1 LNCRT
6 SQRRRVPRRNSVRN
20 PHPFDG
26 FASVADFPLVMCGR
40 YTLKNPDALAAA
52 YAVAAALIES
62 LGARYNV
69 APSQDLPVVFRDGDR
84 TAAARMAWGLVPS
97 WERAAK
103 PRLAPTNARSEEALQ
118 KPLFR
123 AALQKRRCLVPADG
137 FYEWRRVGEKT
148 KVPHHIQMTGGR
160 PFAMAG
166 IYEEASDLR
175 PATFALLTTGPNELM
190 VPIHDRMPV
199 ILTAEGE
206 RRWLAEEGLDEAVL
220 RRLATPFPAA
230 EMEAFTVST
239 VVNNARHDT
248 PDCARPA
255 PYLEEP
261 TFPW

>member
-1 LNCRT
+1 
-6 SQRRRVPRRNSVRN
+6 
-20 PHPFDG
+20 
-26 FASVADFPLVMCGR
+26 MCGR
-40 YTLKNPDALAAA
+40 YTLKNPK
-52 YAVAAALIES
+52 AVAAAYPAAAGLIEA

-69 APSQDLPVVFRDGDR
+69 APSQALPVVVRDGDR
-84 TAAARMAWGLVPS
+84 AAAARMAWGLVPA
-97 WERAAK
+97 WERSAR

-148 KVPHHIQMTGGR
+148 KVPHHIQRLDGR

-166 IYEEASDLR
+166 IYEEANELR

-190 VPIHDRMPV
+190 APIHDRMPV

-206 RRWLAEEGLDEAVL
+206 RRWLADEGLDAATL
-220 RRLATPFPAA
+220 ASLATPFPAA
-230 EMEAFTVST
+230 ELEAFTVSPL
-239 VVNNARHDT
+239 VNNARHDT
-248 PDCARPA
+248 PDCARPT
-255 PYLEEP
+255 PYLEDP